1 VTHRQVALFTT
12 FSATLIAAVSLAW
25 LAIAVS
31 SGGTETFDSAVR
43 LAIHQWASPALT
55 TIAQGITI
63 FGSVAFIAA
72 AFIVA
77 VVAFRIVGWPRAAAR
92 LTWAMAGAVILEN
105 GLKYGFHRA
114 RPEPFFGAA
123 PASYSFPSGHALFS
137 TCFYFVLASAITERI
152 RSRAMRALIRL
163 AAALF
168 VAAIGLSRIY
178 LGFHYPSDILGGYLA
193 AAILLGAIMSIERMN
208 EIAKPKA

>member
-1 VTHRQVALFTT
+1 MGISRTDDDRARDHHFRFRRIHRSGVHSSRRGLPDC
-12 FSATLIAAVSLAW
+12 W
-25 LAIAVS
+25 LAKGRS
-31 SGGTETFDSAVR
+31 PPDLGNGRSGH
-43 LAIHQWASPALT
+43 I
-55 TIAQGITI
+55 
-63 FGSVAFIAA
+63 
-72 AFIVA
+72 
-77 VVAFRIVGWPRAAAR
+77 
-92 LTWAMAGAVILEN
+92 EN

-114 RPEPFFGAA
+114 RPEPFYGAA